1 MPHARDDF
9 TEKRLHLGNPQI
21 TFTYPLNSPSDK
33 VVIQVESQKQHLSV
47 SAFDNDNQRHD
58 NHDDNIDVDGNA

>member
-1 MPHARDDF
+1 M
-9 TEKRLHLGNPQI
+9 LGMTSQKNVYIWATLKLPLR
-21 TFTYPLNSPSDK
+21 TPLNPLSDK
-33 VVIQVESQKQHLSV
+33 MVIQIESQKQHLSV

>member
-1 MPHARDDF
+1 MHHARDDF

-21 TFTYPLNSPSDK
+21 TFTYPLNSPSD
-33 VVIQVESQKQHLSV
+33 VESQKQHLSV